1 MHTCSQ
7 GPSSHGHCPLSAPT
21 APDLL
26 ISSVLQDS
34 RELADNSSE
43 SSDLQLEGPS
53 SLGVL
58 DDGPSNSLVEDKP
71 LVFFDLKIDNE
82 SGFSGGHP
90 STLSCS
96 VPKSPG

>member
-1 MHTCSQ
+1 MATAPS
-7 GPSSHGHCPLSAPT
+7 GPPQP
-21 APDLL
+21 PDLL
-26 ISSVLQDS
+26 ASCVLQDS
-34 RELADNSSE
+34 RELDDNSSE

-58 DDGPSNSLVEDKP
+58 DNSLSNSPVEDKT

-90 STLSCS
+90 PPLSSS